1 MPVGLA
7 IMRWDER
14 VGTEILAKYPEEIN
28 ITDKT
33 LMQVY
38 STHEYSGES
47 GMISLMI
54 GSLNIASYYTGPDKG
69 FYILLLLSLDDD
81 PDAYEGGLIDISR
94 IILQNIV
101 DDAYVPMIPDLF
113 RRLSVY
119 PTLNNE
125 QRLAI
130 TYQDEI
136 KRLIIN
142 RLRDEGVVSKSEL
155 MVWLKDQYKQG
166 FVDLEGVLTELIKRE
181 IVKETSVKGMPS
193 ELIFLI
199 QDVVA
204 LRIPPVKMFSDP
216 SRYGLPSQLEK
227 DYRIEVKKYFQNY
240 RPSEGDNL
248 RIIDILINPQVYETL
263 RLLRTA
269 IVTKN
274 DLEKLKKKGV
284 DDLDDVL
291 KMLWDT
297 QMIQVFQDERNNEY
311 YALLSDYYLDLVFP
325 KYLLNTIKKVYE
337 QKSKASQVLMEYL
350 TVLENSYTDIKA
362 AAKAEAK
369 AIAKAEG

>member
-1 MPVGLA
+1 MPVGLV

-14 VGTEILAKYPEEIN
+14 VGTEILANYPEEISIN
-28 ITDKT
+28 DKT

-47 GMISLMI
+47 GMISLMV

-69 FYILLLLSLDDD
+69 FYVLLLLSLDDD
-81 PDAYEGGLIDISR
+81 PDAYEGGLIDISH

-119 PTLNNE
+119 PTLSNE

-142 RLRDEGVVSKSEL
+142 RLRDEGVVSKSEI

-199 QDVVA
+199 QDVVT
-204 LRIPPVKMFSDP
+204 LRIPPVKIYSDP
-216 SRYGLPSQLEK
+216 SRHGLPSQLEK
-227 DYRIEVKKYFQNY
+227 DYRVEVKKYFQNY

-274 DLEKLKKKGV
+274 DLEKLRKKGV
-284 DDLDDVL
+284 DDLDNVL

-311 YALLSDYYLDLVFP
+311 YALLSDYYLDLIFP
-325 KYLLNTIKKVYE
+325 KYLLNTIKKVYK
-337 QKSKASQVLMEYL
+337 QKSKANQVLTEYL
-350 TVLENSYTDIKA
+350 TVLENSYTEIKA
-362 AAKAEAK
+362 VAKAEAK
-369 AIAKAEG
+369 AIAKTEV

>member
-1 MPVGLA
+1 
-7 IMRWDER
+7 MRWDER
-14 VGTEILAKYPEEIN
+14 IGTEILAKYPEEIN

-81 PDAYEGGLIDISR
+81 PDSYEGGLIDISR
-94 IILQNIV
+94 IILQNMR
-101 DDAYVPMIPDLF
+101 DDAYIEMIPNLF

-125 QRLAI
+125 QQLAI

-166 FVDLEGVLTELIKRE
+166 FVDLEGVLIELIKRE

-199 QDVVA
+199 QDVVT
-204 LRIPPVKMFSDP
+204 LRIPPVKMLDDP
-216 SRYGLPSQLEK
+216 ASRGLPAQLVG
-227 DYRIEVKKYFQNY
+227 DYRTEVKKFFQNY
-240 RPSEGDNL
+240 RPAEGDNL

-263 RLLRTA
+263 RLLRNA
-269 IVTKN
+269 IVTRN
-274 DLEKLKKKGV
+274 DLEKLRKKGV

-311 YALLSDYYLDLVFP
+311 YALLSDFYLDLIFP
-325 KYLLNTIKKVYE
+325 KYLLNVIKKVYD

-350 TVLENSYTDIKA
+350 TVLENSYTSIKA
-362 AAKAEAK
+362 ATKAEAK
-369 AIAKAEG
+369 SKV